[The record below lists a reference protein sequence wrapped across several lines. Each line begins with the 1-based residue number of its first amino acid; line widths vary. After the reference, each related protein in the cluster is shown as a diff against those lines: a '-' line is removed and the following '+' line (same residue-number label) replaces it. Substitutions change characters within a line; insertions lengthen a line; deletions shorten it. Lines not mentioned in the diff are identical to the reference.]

1 MTASRR
7 GRAAKTHTRRA
18 HFIALSLA
26 IITAAYVAR
35 VTQLQVVQGDR
46 WQTRAVDQSEVRVVL
61 PATRGRILDR
71 EGRPLALSREEF
83 QVYYAP
89 AEVKNQEFSVA
100 VLTKT
105 LGLSAGQTARLKNGD
120 RGWILLPRQVTSRER
135 DDLSRA
141 MGSGI
146 HFVSAPTRVYPEGGL
161 ARAILGTIDSDGGG
175 SSGIEALYDSLLR
188 GQPGEVAQTRDA
200 RGATYRDP
208 QVPLSPPV
216 AGHDLYLTLD
226 AELQTIAETALDEAI
241 DRTGASGGDVLI
253 ADPNTGELL
262 AVASRRQGA
271 GLRVPAFSDPFEP
284 GSTVKPFLLA
294 ALLQE
299 GEADLADK
307 VYAEHGLWVTRG
319 RTIKD
324 VHEYDTLTVA
334 EVLTY
339 SSNIGAAKLSTR
351 LKPGQQYSYL
361 RDFGFGTPT
370 GIALTPE
377 SGGLLRRP
385 EEWSGLSQ
393 ASLAIGYELMVTS
406 LQLVSAYGALANGGT
421 LMQPRLIREV
431 RGPDGE
437 SVYQPPATPVRRV
450 IDRDVALDIGEVLGS
465 VVDDGGTGTRASL
478 HTVSIAGKTGTARIA
493 SGGVYADHRYQSSFV
508 GFAPVED
515 PALVILVK
523 LEDPQG
529 AYYGGEIAAPVSRT
543 ILQAALASNQ
553 PYAARMASHSGPR
566 RELAWGAPNA
576 APARAVLVNSP
587 PVEASRSS
595 SEGQGAAYV
604 RLPDLRGLSLRTA
617 SARLFRLGL
626 NVELEASG
634 RVNRQVPAGGSRVVP
649 GATVLLQ

>member
-1 MTASRR
+1 MHTH
-7 GRAAKTHTRRA
+7 RAR
-18 HFIALSLA
+18 FIALSLGL
-26 IITAAYVAR
+26 ITAAYVAR
-35 VTQLQVVQGDR
+35 VTQLQVVQGER
-46 WQTRAVDQSEVRVVL
+46 WAVQAEGQSEVRLVL

-71 EGRPLALSREEF
+71 EGRPLAISREEF

-89 AEVKNQEFSVA
+89 AEVKNPESA
-100 VLTKT
+100 LTVLAKA
-105 LGLSAGQTARLKNGD
+105 LDLSASQADRLRNAD
-120 RGWILLPRQVTSRER
+120 RGWLALPRRITGQER
-135 DDLSRA
+135 DALSRA
-141 MGSGI
+141 VGSGL
-146 HFVSAPTRVYPEGGL
+146 HFVPAPTRVYPEAGL
-161 ARAILGTIDSDGGG
+161 ARAILGSIDSEGAGK
-175 SSGIEALYDSLLR
+175 SGIEARYDSLLR
-188 GQPGEVAQTRDA
+188 GRPGEVAQTRDA

-208 QVPLSPPV
+208 EVPLSPPV
-216 AGHDLYLTLD
+216 SGHDVYLTLD
-226 AELQTIAETALDEAI
+226 AELQTIAENALDDAI
-241 DRTGASGGDVLI
+241 DRTGASGGDVII
-253 ADPNTGELL
+253 ADPKTGELL

-307 VYAEHGLWVTRG
+307 VYAERG
-319 RTIKD
+319 SWMMGSRRIED

-334 EVLTY
+334 EVLRY
-339 SSNIGAAKLSTR
+339 SSNIGSAKLSTR
-351 LKPGQQYSYL
+351 LQPGQQYAYL

-370 GIALTPE
+370 GVVLTPE

-421 LMQPRLIREV
+421 LMKPRLIREV
-431 RGPDGE
+431 RGPDGKP
-437 SVYQPPATPVRRV
+437 VYQPSPTPVRRV
-450 IDRDVALDIGEVLGS
+450 IERDVAADIGEVLGS
-465 VVDDGGTGTRASL
+465 VVAEGGTGTRASL
-478 HTVSIAGKTGTARIA
+478 NTVSIAGKTGTARIA
-493 SGGVYADHRYQSSFV
+493 SAGGYSERRYQSSFV
-508 GFAPVED
+508 GYAPVQD

-529 AYYGGEIAAPVSRT
+529 AYYGGETAAPVSRA

-553 PYAARMASHSGPR
+553 PYAARVASHSGPV
-566 RELAWGAPNA
+566 RELAWGAPNS
-576 APARAVLVNSP
+576 APARAVLVASR
-587 PVEASRSS
+587 PVEESTLA
-595 SEGQGAAYV
+595 SEGQGATFV

-634 RVNRQVPAGGSRVVP
+634 RVQRQVPAGGSRVVP

>member
-7 GRAAKTHTRRA
+7 KRLANMHTRRA
-18 HFIALSLA
+18 HFIAFSLA

-89 AEVKNQEFSVA
+89 TEVANQDLSLA
-100 VLTKT
+100 ILTKT
-105 LGLSAGQTARLKNGD
+105 LGLSARQTARLKKGD
-120 RGWILLPRQVTSRER
+120 RGWILLPRKVTSRER
-135 DDLSRA
+135 DELSRA

-146 HFVSAPTRVYPEGGL
+146 YFVSVPTRVYPEGRL
-161 ARAILGTIDSDGGG
+161 ARAILGTLDSEGAG
-175 SSGIEALYDSLLR
+175 SSGIEAKYDSLLR
-188 GQPGEVAQTRDA
+188 GRPGEVAQTRDA

-216 AGHDLYLTLD
+216 SGHDLYLTLD
-226 AELQTIAETALDEAI
+226 AELQTIAEIALDEAI
-241 DRTGASGGDVLI
+241 DRTGASGGDVII
-253 ADPNTGELL
+253 ADPTTGELL

-307 VYAEHGLWVTRG
+307 VYAEHGRWMMGSRL
-319 RTIKD
+319 IED

-334 EVLTY
+334 QVLRY

-351 LKPGQQYSYL
+351 LEPGQQYSYL

-370 GIALTPE
+370 GVVLTPE

-385 EEWSGLSQ
+385 EDWSGLSQ

-421 LMQPRLIREV
+421 LMKPRLIREI

-437 SVYQPPATPVRRV
+437 SVYKLAETPVRRV
-450 IDRDVALDIGEVLGS
+450 IDRNVASQISQVLGS
-465 VVDDGGTGTRASL
+465 AVNGEGGTGTRAAL
-478 HTVSIAGKTGTARIA
+478 RTVSIAGKTGTARIA
-493 SGGVYADHRYQSSFV
+493 SAGGYSERYQSSFV

-529 AYYGGEIAAPVSRT
+529 EYYGGQTAAPVSRA

-553 PYAARMASHSGPR
+553 PYAARVAAHSGPK
-566 RELAWGAPNA
+566 RELAWGAPDA
-576 APARAVLVNSP
+576 APARAVLVNSRQ
-587 PVEASRSS
+587 VEAFSS
-595 SEGQGAAYV
+595 QSEGPGAAFV
-604 RLPDLRGLSLRTA
+604 HLPDLRGLAIRPA
-617 SARLFRLGL
+617 SAHLFRLGL

-634 RVNRQVPAGGSRVVP
+634 RVRRQVPAGGSRVIP

>member
-7 GRAAKTHTRRA
+7 GRAANMHTRRA
-18 HFIALSLA
+18 HFIALSLGLV
-26 IITAAYVAR
+26 TAAYVAR
-35 VTQLQVVQGDR
+35 VTQLQVVQGDH
-46 WQTRAVDQSEVRVVL
+46 WQTKAVGQSEVREVL

-71 EGRPLALSREEF
+71 EGRPLALSREQF
-83 QVYYAP
+83 RVYYAP
-89 AEVKNQEFSVA
+89 AEVKNQESALA

-105 LGLSAGQTARLKNGD
+105 LDLSASQADRLKRGN
-120 RGWILLPRQVTSRER
+120 RGWILLPRLVTSRER
-135 DDLSRA
+135 DDLLQA
-141 MGSGI
+141 LGSGI
-146 HFVSAPTRVYPEGGL
+146 YPVSVPTRVYPEGGL
-161 ARAILGTIDSDGGG
+161 ARAILGTIDSDGAG

-188 GQPGEVAQTRDA
+188 GHPGEVAQTRDA
-200 RGATYRDP
+200 RGVTYRDP
-208 QVPLSPPV
+208 QVPLLPPV
-216 AGHDLYLTLD
+216 AGHDVYLTLD
-226 AELQTIAETALDEAI
+226 AELQTIAESALDEAI

-253 ADPNTGELL
+253 ADPKTGELL

-271 GLRVPAFSDPFEP
+271 GFRVPAFSDPFEP

-299 GEADLADK
+299 GEADLADE
-307 VYAEHGLWVTRG
+307 VYAEHGRWMMGSRL
-319 RTIKD
+319 IED

-334 EVLTY
+334 EVLRY

-351 LKPGQQYSYL
+351 LEPGQQYSYL
-361 RDFGFGTPT
+361 RDFGFGTRT

-377 SGGLLRRP
+377 SGGVLRRP

-393 ASLAIGYELMVTS
+393 ASLAIGYELTVTS

-421 LMQPRLIREV
+421 LMEPRLIREV
-431 RGPDGE
+431 RGPDGV
-437 SVYQPPATPVRRV
+437 SVYQRSARPVRRV
-450 IDRDVALDIGEVLGS
+450 IDRDVASAIGEVLDS
-465 VVDDGGTGTRASL
+465 AVSEGGTGSRASL

-493 SGGVYADHRYQSSFV
+493 SGGGYAEQRYQSSFV

-529 AYYGGEIAAPVSRT
+529 AYYGGEIAAPVCRT

-553 PYAARMASHSGPR
+553 PYAARVASRSGPR

-576 APARAVLVNSP
+576 PPARAVLVNTR
-587 PVEASRSS
+587 PVEASNSRSES
-595 SEGQGAAYV
+595 QAVGYV
-604 RLPDLRGLSLRTA
+604 RMPDLRGLALRTA

-634 RVNRQVPAGGSRVVP
+634 RVKRQMPAGGSRVLP